1 AVVLKPDYAK
11 PRLNLAGLLWQQG
24 KELERKEAW
33 PEALAAY
40 REALTL
46 NTANDGVVQNR
57 LAWLLATCPEPKYR
71 DSALAVKLAEKA
83 VAAHPNDGPHRI
95 TLGVACYRAGQW
107 AAALEALHK
116 SRELCAGGDGGVF
129 LLLAMTYW
137 QKGDRKEALRWYDI
151 AIQ

>member
-1 AVVLKPDYAK
+1 
-11 PRLNLAGLLWQQG
+11 
-24 KELERKEAW
+24 
-33 PEALAAY
+33 
-40 REALTL
+40 
-46 NTANDGVVQNR
+46 NR

-116 SRELCAGGDGGVF
+116 SRELCAGGDAGVL

-151 AIQ
+151 AIQWIDQHREALKRESEGAQHISRFRAEAEEVLEIKKQDK